1 MKLATHQRDL
11 IDRCRDKPSNKEIG
25 IDLTLCLFAWLWL
38 LITLYPKINYVCI
51 VFMSIYTII
60 QFIKVLYLF
69 QIKKLH
75 YKWRKHVL
83 GNYEFAHRKY
93 AHAELFNIGVNY
105 TATKTKP
112 KLTIKVLTHV
122 GVLLSLVI
130 AKMFAWFFVYAAAI
144 VAQCI
149 LTVYHTYLLQKYVK
163 EITPNVIKIDQDK
176 LSPYFYAKEFF
187 PVDYAWRPV
196 LTKGQKNEP
205 IKYATAQ
212 NPKNKKRK
220 RHVKYNSF

>member
-11 IDRCRDKPSNKEIG
+11 INRCRDKPSSKEIV
-25 IDLTLCLFAWLWL
+25 IDLTLCFFAWLWL
-38 LITLYPKINYVCI
+38 LIMLYPEINFVCI
-51 VFMSIYTII
+51 AFMAIYTVI
-60 QFIKVLYLF
+60 QFIKIFYLLH
-69 QIKKLH
+69 IKNLH

-83 GNYEFAHRKY
+83 GNYELARRQY
-93 AHAELFNIGVNY
+93 AHTELFNTGINY
-105 TATKTKP
+105 TAPKAKL
-112 KLTIKVLTHV
+112 KLTIKILTHV

-130 AKMFAWFFVYAAAI
+130 AKMFAWFFAYAAAI

-163 EITPNVIKIDQDK
+163 EITPDVIKIDRGK
-176 LSPYFYAKEFF
+176 LSPYFYAKELF

-196 LTKGQKNEP
+196 LTKGEKDEP
-205 IKYATAQ
+205 IEYATAKTS
-212 NPKNKKRK
+212 KNKKRK